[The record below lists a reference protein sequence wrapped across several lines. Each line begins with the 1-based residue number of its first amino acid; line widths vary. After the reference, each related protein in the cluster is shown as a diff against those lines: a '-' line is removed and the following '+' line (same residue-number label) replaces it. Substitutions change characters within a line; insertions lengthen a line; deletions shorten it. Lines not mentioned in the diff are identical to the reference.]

1 MKIYVNDKYAIT
13 SDPDQF
19 IISIRSTYKS
29 DQKDTD
35 TKKGAKAGDELLK
48 PLAYVHTLR
57 QCYRYLLLRQVRE
70 SDCEGFKAVMIEVE
84 RIEKEL
90 RDAIN
95 I

>member
-1 MKIYVNDKYAIT
+1 MKIYINNKYAIT
-13 SDPDQF
+13 SDSDQF
-19 IISIRSTYKS
+19 IVCTRSTYKS

-48 PLAYVHTLR
+48 PLGYFHTLR
-57 QCYRYLLLRQVRE
+57 QCFKYLLGRQVRE
-70 SDCEGFKAVMIEVE
+70 SDCEGFKAVMSEVE

-90 RDAIN
+90 KEAIR